1 MIFVGRHKVFTRTG
15 RLCILLSNSI
25 CLVFP
30 HLGEANVRN
39 LVSYFKDRVWHR
51 LKETGCSA
59 ALRKYM

>member
-1 MIFVGRHKVFTRTG
+1 MIFVGTHEVFTRTG

-30 HLGEANVRN
+30 HLVEANVKN
-39 LVSYFKDRVWHR
+39 LVSYFQDKVQHR
-51 LKETGCSA
+51 LKGTGCSA